1 MNLSVVQRTLFSFLV
16 LFSFIV
22 ILTTISLMNTNT
34 LNGQLRTT
42 VDHLAPKAE
51 QTNRLSGV
59 LLNVSRLV
67 SLHAITDDAQEREVL
82 RQQATT
88 LIATFDQIATTL
100 TKHAANDV
108 EYQSLMA
115 QISEQSQSLFATAD
129 QQFVTRENWI
139 QANSRQGQLATE
151 FMQEW
156 EFFSFDIE
164 SVIDGTSAANKWMV
178 EGLKSDGELLGRAIE
193 KALFSLDIEQ
203 QNTHLLAVASH
214 HKSMLTKQQQLSAA
228 GNTDIANL
236 DQYYQLAQAATSD
249 GGLLQ
254 SLSATSDLLA
264 QQNQNLTTI
273 SEVVDL
279 ALPLMDQASALV
291 EVELANAKDEA
302 QNTSQTAYVQM
313 LVLVGIAV
321 AISSAVIWSIISNIR
336 HSLKRIMGQIEHLV
350 AGDFTHQV
358 DVKTSDEFGQISNHL
373 NTLNE
378 QLDQI
383 IGAVVINTQKLAS
396 GAETGMRSS
405 QETRSL
411 IDDQKQAIEQAAEA
425 FNDMN
430 VGIHE
435 VSGLADGAKID
446 IEKVVSLAEQ
456 GQSDVNVTHQI
467 VQSLRDEMKEA
478 VAKAHDLKTQSQ
490 DISSILDVIR
500 AIADQTNLLAL
511 NAAIEAARA
520 GEQGRG
526 FAVVADEVR
535 VLAGRTQEATVEI
548 LNVIQGLQESS
559 REAVTI
565 MEHGDD
571 KATQCFSQTE
581 KNELQ
586 LQDIAEL
593 LQQVKSNSVRIAGT
607 AQDKMRVAEQVDN
620 SMKEIVQLGES
631 TVVEAVK
638 NAEVSRTLLAQSEQ
652 QSEQVSA
659 FKLRQA

>member
-1 MNLSVVQRTLFSFLV
+1 
-16 LFSFIV
+16 
-22 ILTTISLMNTNT
+22 
-34 LNGQLRTT
+34 
-42 VDHLAPKAE
+42 
-51 QTNRLSGV
+51 
-59 LLNVSRLV
+59 
-67 SLHAITDDAQEREVL
+67 
-82 RQQATT
+82 
-88 LIATFDQIATTL
+88 
-100 TKHAANDV
+100 
-108 EYQSLMA
+108 
-115 QISEQSQSLFATAD
+115 
-129 QQFVTRENWI
+129 
-139 QANSRQGQLATE
+139 
-151 FMQEW
+151 MQEW

-214 HKSMLTKQQQLSAA
+214 HKSMLTKQQQLRAA

-236 DQYYQLAQAATSD
+236 DQYYQLAQAAISD

-264 QQNQNLTTI
+264 KQNQNLTTI

-279 ALPLMDQASALV
+279 TLPLMDQASTLV
-291 EVELANAKDEA
+291 EVELANAKGDA

-411 IDDQKQAIEQAAEA
+411 IDDQKQAIEQAAAA

-559 REAVTI
+559 SEAVTI

>member
-108 EYQSLMA
+108 EYQSFMA

-139 QANSRQGQLATE
+139 QANNRQGQLATE

-164 SVIDGTSAANKWMV
+164 SVIEGTSSANKWMV

-193 KALFSLDIEQ
+193 KALFSLDIDQ

-214 HKSMLTKQQQLSAA
+214 HKSMLTKQQQLRAA

-279 ALPLMDQASALV
+279 TLPLMDQASALV
-291 EVELANAKDEA
+291 EVELANAKGDA

-559 REAVTI
+559 SEAVTI

-586 LQDIAEL
+586 LQGIAEL